1 MKLTNAR
8 VMYLYN
14 IQLLCIAL
22 ICTSLKRNPDLEIR
36 VFTLNWLNYILKDQL
51 FQKSTR
57 AFAVG
62 SADNGFCPVINKPS
76 TSTCERKGALAV

>member
-1 MKLTNAR
+1 MQGLSSDVTSSYH
-8 VMYLYN
+8 VLLYYTH
-14 IQLLCIAL
+14 LKSETL
-22 ICTSLKRNPDLEIR
+22 ICKSGFSLYY
-36 VFTLNWLNYILKDQL
+36 WLNYIFKDQL

>member
-1 MKLTNAR
+1 MQGLCSDITSSIY
-8 VMYLYN
+8 VLLYY
-14 IQLLCIAL
+14 
-22 ICTSLKRNPDLEIR
+22 THLKSENPDFQIR

-62 SADNGFCPVINKPS
+62 SADIGFCPVINKPS